1 MGSSIERVGWIGAA
15 VGGALGAIAGAAFI
29 LSDHGLDSPKAPLV
43 VPLVTV
49 GAGCI
54 CGFCA
59 SVASVLVACI
69 VQLFRRDKTESA
81 NTGQPQGSASRN
93 QPAADG

>member
-1 MGSSIERVGWIGAA
+1 MGSSIERVGWIGVA
-15 VGGALGAIAGAAFI
+15 VGGALGAIAGAAFF
-29 LSDHGLDSPKAPLV
+29 LSDSPKAPLV

-69 VQLFRRDKTESA
+69 VQLFRRDKTEPA
-81 NTGQPQGSASRN
+81 KTGQPQGSASRN
-93 QPAADG
+93 QPAADA